1 MTPSVK
7 LLGPMS
13 SNSLPDPSSYP
24 TDIRDAAQQFEAL
37 LIGEMLKATHQESSG
52 WLGDSEDAAG
62 QQAIAL
68 AEEHLA
74 KALAAQGGLG
84 LARTIEKQLNT
95 VNDGSIKR

>member
-1 MTPSVK
+1 MGSH
-7 LLGPMS
+7 LLDS
-13 SNSLPDPSSYP
+13 SSHP

-52 WLGDSEDAAG
+52 WLGNSDDAAG

-74 KALAAQGGLG
+74 KALASQGGLG
-84 LARTIEKQLNT
+84 LARTIEKQLSA
-95 VNDGSIKR
+95 VGEGSNDR